1 MGNGAK
7 AAMRRD
13 RSEKDA
19 KGGKSQLKT
28 NQAAMTVIC
37 SICRQTFLQTI
48 KRKAL
53 EEHLEGK
60 HSGKEFKACFPAF
73 TD

>member
-7 AAMRRD
+7 AAMRRE
-13 RSEKDA
+13 RAGKDEGKA
-19 KGGKSQLKT
+19 KSQLKT
-28 NQAAMTVIC
+28 NQAAMNIIC
-37 SICRQTFLQTI
+37 SVCRQTFLQTI

-53 EEHLEGK
+53 EEHIASK
-60 HSGKEFKACFPAF
+60 HSGKEFAACFPSF

>member
-1 MGNGAK
+1 
-7 AAMRRD
+7 MRRD